1 VRLANPFDRGGRIL
15 CRGRTTPCRRKS
27 GGNRPAG
34 HHRTISTRYLSLFCP
49 QTLARTSGHWAAV
62 SPNGRTRAWSTF
74 HGIVAH
80 LSKSSFTFFH
90 ANYEEELGSAIRQ
103 VSPFN
108 IYTNCLAV
116 VLQRTHAC
124 TKKQARIL
132 RVELEVA
139 VRIPDV
145 FRVVDL
151 YEARIHVS

>member
-1 VRLANPFDRGGRIL
+1 VS
-15 CRGRTTPCRRKS
+15 RTHHPVSTQVGRKS
-27 GGNRPAG
+27 TCRPPQDNHNTIFVVNLSTNPGTDLRTLGGSLAKRA
-34 HHRTISTRYLSLFCP
+34 HASMEYISRNCC
-49 QTLARTSGHWAAV
+49 
-62 SPNGRTRAWSTF
+62 TF
-74 HGIVAH
+74 IQVFIYF
-80 LSKSSFTFFH
+80 LFH

-124 TKKQARIL
+124 TRKQARIL